1 MSFGNG
7 SCSQCPFASCVW
19 CCVGSSSFPF
29 DTDDVEEIP
38 LIVQT
43 RTSAMGK
50 KRSMTM
56 VAASI
61 VTVVMFA
68 TSNVTVNT
76 FGDIGIISLLFLV
89 FMCGTGLLT
98 EADFN
103 SMSWHTLCLIG
114 GGDVLG
120 KAVASSGLW
129 DMSRTNS

>member
-1 MSFGNG
+1 MSFGKWILFAV
-7 SCSQCPFASCVW
+7 PFCVV
-19 CCVGSSSFPF
+19 CVVLCWLLLILSF

-43 RTSAMGK
+43 HTSAMGK

-98 EADFN
+98 
-103 SMSWHTLCLIG
+103 G
-114 GGDVLG
+114 GLHPELAHLVLSVVG
-120 KAVASSGLW
+120 
-129 DMSRTNS
+129 MC